1 MDKSAFTYADLADP
15 LLKRLAIGALEV
27 ATGRNHLRRL
37 YFEQQAEAQAG
48 ESFFDLA
55 IKALAIDLRYDPQR
69 LAALP
74 KEGPL
79 VVIANHPFGVLDG
92 IIMCAL
98 MRKARPDFLA
108 IANAVLLRAPEFRN
122 HILPIDFGPS
132 KEAARANAASR
143 SKAVEHLRDGGCM
156 VIFPAGAISTSPDP
170 LGRLPAVDPPWT
182 PFLARL
188 VQSARAPVAP
198 IFFHG
203 QNSRLFHLVSH
214 INMTA
219 RLGLFFHELRG
230 KIGARCD
237 VSIGETMGFEQ
248 LAHMT
253 ERQALVAHLRAAT
266 YGLSASR
273 LLAPD
278 LLGDGADA

>member
-1 MDKSAFTYADLADP
+1 MDKSAFTYADPADP
-15 LLKRLAIGALEV
+15 LLKRMAIGALEV

-37 YFEQQAEAQAG
+37 YFQQQALAQTGA
-48 ESFFDLA
+48 SFFDLA
-55 IKALAIDLRYDPQR
+55 IKALSVDLRYDAQR

-74 KEGPL
+74 SEGPL

-108 IANAVLLRAPEFRN
+108 LANSVLLRAPEFRD
-122 HILPIDFGPS
+122 HILPIDFSSS

-143 SKAVEHLRDGGCM
+143 SKAVEHLKNGGCM

-170 LGRLPAVDPPWT
+170 LGRLPAIDPPWT

-188 VQSARAPVAP
+188 VQSAKAPVTP
-198 IFFHG
+198 IYFRG
-203 QNSRLFHLVSH
+203 QNSRLFQMVSH

-219 RLGLFFHELRG
+219 RLGLFFHELRS

-237 VSIGETMGFEQ
+237 VVIGDTIPFTR
-248 LAHMT
+248 LADFS
-253 ERQALVAHLRAAT
+253 ERQALVAVLRTAT
-266 YGLSASR
+266 YQLSEQ
-273 LLAPD
+273 
-278 LLGDGADA
+278 

>member
-1 MDKSAFTYADLADP
+1 MDKSAFTYVSSADP
-15 LLKRLAIGALEV
+15 LLKRIAIGALEV

-37 YFEQQAEAQAG
+37 YFEQQARAKAG

-55 IKALAIDLRYDPQR
+55 IKALAVDLRYDPQR

-74 KEGPL
+74 KDGPL
-79 VVIANHPFGVLDG
+79 VVVANHPFGVLDG

-98 MRKARPDFLA
+98 MRRARPDFLA
-108 IANAVLLRAPEFRN
+108 LANAVLLRAPEFRD
-122 HILPIDFGPS
+122 HILPIDFSPT
-132 KEAARANAASR
+132 KEAARANTASR
-143 SKAVEHLRDGGCM
+143 SKAVDHLRNGGCM

-170 LGRLPAVDPPWT
+170 LGRLPAIDPPWT

-188 VQSARAPVAP
+188 VQSAKAPVAP

-230 KIGARCD
+230 KIGSRC
-237 VSIGETMGFEQ
+237 VVTIGEPINFSQMADLTD
-248 LAHMT
+248 
-253 ERQALVAHLRAAT
+253 RQALVAHLRAAT
-266 YGLSASR
+266 YQLS
-273 LLAPD
+273 LAPE
-278 LLGDGADA
+278 LLCDVSDA